1 MKILNPI
8 DLINFI
14 KRIAPHKKKWKC
26 CTFNFTVGLCFHLTS
41 YYARI

>member
-14 KRIAPHKKKWKC
+14 KRIAPHKK
-26 CTFNFTVGLCFHLTS
+26 NGNAVLSISL
-41 YYARI
+41 

>member
-14 KRIAPHKKKWKC
+14 KRIAPHKKK
-26 CTFNFTVGLCFHLTS
+26 NGNAVLSISL
-41 YYARI
+41 